1 MYANPG
7 TETFKRDPLPDSFIK
22 KAFQYLFNQYPSAEP
37 DYYADFVI
45 YVRKKYQRQGCVV
58 LFALS
63 SDFKKFLGSRDIGRK
78 EVIINSQNINYTWLP
93 ILPSLPV
100 KEISLHNCEGRFLF
114 TFLQPTY

>member
-7 TETFKRDPLPDSFIK
+7 TETFKRDPLPESFIER
-22 KAFQYLFNQYPSAEP
+22 AFKYLFNEFPSAEP

-63 SDFKKFLGSRDIGRK
+63 DDFKEFLGARDIGKK
-78 EVIINSQNINYTWLP
+78 EVVINSRNIKMTHDYRFYP
-93 ILPSLPV
+93 I
-100 KEISLHNCEGRFLF
+100 C
-114 TFLQPTY
+114 Q